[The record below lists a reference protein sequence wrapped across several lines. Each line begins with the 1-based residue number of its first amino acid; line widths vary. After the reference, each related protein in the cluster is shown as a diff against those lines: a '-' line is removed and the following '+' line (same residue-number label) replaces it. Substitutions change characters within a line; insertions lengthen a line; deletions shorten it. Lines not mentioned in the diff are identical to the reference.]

1 MAIKRGIDIKLNI
14 QPILGALIHDN
25 VFEGPCRFG
34 SGAQLEK
41 EFDQF
46 AAGEAFKAFQ
56 ENMKK
61 YFSGEDYNI
70 LEPKYFERNEEFLGI
85 SEEILADLTE
95 NDHEADC
102 YLFASSGRIYD
113 YMMMVAQMTGKPIV
127 TVQWCCN
134 NTIETAAIRARGGEC
149 YAYDSWEETAD
160 RMRLLR
166 VRKVMRSSN
175 VLLITRGNS
184 NMATLSCAD
193 GFLSLDQV
201 TRDIGPRFR
210 YMDLHE
216 FLDQAFTPDPNANY
230 TLPTRKDCYNLTRA
244 ELDEVEE
251 LADEL
256 IAGAIE
262 CKMDREAVIKSLR
275 VYRMS
280 KKMMEVMDCSAMA
293 APCPEACA
301 TTRLNNVQATFCLNH
316 SLLNEEGIPSAC
328 EYDIPG
334 VLAMML
340 LNNLARGA
348 AYLGNTTPVTLS
360 KEGAPLS
367 NVFNFYPD
375 LMDVVNGVEDEQV
388 RHNLILTAHS
398 TPNRK
403 MAGFDKAAA
412 PYQISPFTGSGWG
425 ATLRRDFTLDKG
437 QVITMARFSPDGK
450 SIFVG
455 KGTIVGCVGYNSSGC
470 TTGVVYSVADR
481 KDFFRKQCEFGNH
494 MPLVYGDYVNDVV
507 ELGEMM
513 GLRVVTA

>member
-1 MAIKRGIDIKLNI
+1 MAINRGIDIKLNI

-41 EFDQF
+41 EYDQF
-46 AAGEAFKAFQ
+46 VSGEAFKAFK
-56 ENMKK
+56 ENMNK
-61 YFSGEDYNI
+61 YFSGPDYNI

-95 NDHEADC
+95 NDHEVDC

-113 YMMMVAQMTGKPIV
+113 YMMMVAQITGKPII

-184 NMATLSCAD
+184 TMATLSCAD
-193 GFLSLDQV
+193 GFLSLEQV

-216 FLDQAFTPDPNANY
+216 FLDQAFTSDPDANY
-230 TLPTRKDCYNLTRA
+230 TLPTRKGCYNLTAA
-244 ELDEVEE
+244 EIADAERI
-251 LADEL
+251 ADEL
-256 IAGAIE
+256 IAGAVE
-262 CKMDREAVIKSLR
+262 CSMDRDSVIRSVRIYK
-275 VYRMS
+275 MS
-280 KKMMEVMDCSAMA
+280 KKMMDIMDCSAMT

-301 TTRLNNVQATFCLNH
+301 TTRLNNVRATFCLNH
-316 SLLNEEGIPSAC
+316 SLLNEEGIPSSC

-334 VLAMML
+334 LLGMML
-340 LNNLARGA
+340 LNNVARSA
-348 AYLGNTTPVTLS
+348 AYLGNTTGVVLGEDDTP
-360 KEGAPLS
+360 KS

-375 LMDVVNGVEDEQV
+375 LMDVVRTVEDPE
-388 RHNLILTAHS
+388 RRRNLVLTAHS

-403 MAGFDKAAA
+403 LSGFDAAA
-412 PYQISPFTGSGWG
+412 SPYRISPFTGSGWG
-425 ATLRRDFTLDKG
+425 ATLRRDFALDKG
-437 QVITMARFSPDGK
+437 QVITVARFSPDGK
-450 SIFVG
+450 SLFAAR
-455 KGTIVGCVGYNSSGC
+455 GTIVGCVGYHSSGC

-481 KDFFRKQCEFGNH
+481 KDFFQKQCEFGNH
-494 MPLVYGDYVNDVV
+494 TPLVYGDYVADLV
-507 ELGEMM
+507 ELGRMM
-513 GLRVVTA
+513 GLRVITA